1 MPLSRLENFLINTD
15 GNILYVNPSDLD
27 ATDSFDNKGNSL
39 TRPFKTIQ
47 RALIEAARF
56 SYQAGPSNDKFDN
69 TTILLYPGTHLV
81 DNRPGLYVRNN
92 GGSAQFLDFDKS
104 VVGSPDIELTNAS
117 VFDLNNA
124 SNVLH
129 KFNSVE
135 GGVIVPKGTSLVGM
149 DLRKT
154 KIVPLYVPDPDPSK
168 AFPRSAIFKITGGC
182 YFWQFSIFDGVQ
194 DVYVDP
200 GDFSKKAAP
209 SFSHH
214 KLTCFEYADGVN
226 ADTTTDLTD
235 LQMYYFKL
243 MNAYGSNTGN
253 REIVNFP
260 TNNDFQ
266 PNNPE
271 FKIVGDLV
279 PDDLLLSGNATSDAT
294 TATVNTEK
302 AHGLTINDTVRIIG
316 ISSNTYNGRF
326 IVTGI
331 TSERTFSYKML
342 ADPAANVV
350 QVTPGT
356 SKAIIEIDNVNGAS
370 PYIFNI
376 SLRSAFGMCGMHA
389 DGSKA
394 TGFKSM
400 VVAQFTGIGLQNDDE
415 AFVIYNPVSGVYDTN
430 SSTDLVNRPLHLNQ
444 EAIYKQDYTNFHVK
458 SSNDA
463 VIQAV
468 SVFAIGFAEH
478 FVSVDGGDQSITN
491 SNSNFGA
498 KSLASSG
505 FRKQSFDRDDT
516 GYITHV
522 IPPKDLQ
529 QDEFNVGWKT
539 LNATSGSA
547 GISTAGALY
556 ILDETDVNNPP
567 TNITNG
573 YRVGAKQGEIL
584 YLDVT
589 LNGVPKTFSSR
600 IVMQSKVGTS
610 GVASKKDFKV
620 ASFTKATDTPASQ
633 LTLDGNHNFLSGESV
648 RIYSDNGVLPDG
660 IEYGRQYYV
669 IDTGATTIRLSKTFN
684 GAIAA
689 TPENIDIKN
698 TLGGGLRVCSTVTD
712 KIPGEPGHPIQ
723 FDSDGWHLL
732 TDNTF
737 HDPDTEDTIFN
748 GFQGFGT
755 AISANNSS
763 TYVKRKNETRDLKDR
778 MYRVRYSIP
787 KEFVNAK
794 APEKNF
800 IIQESK
806 TVKDETTINDMR
818 SHRNPRVIAGITT
831 TGFVATVTSEVDH
844 GLSVNDV
851 VRLKNVVSDI
861 NLDTDSNTNFNT
873 SGLNGYFTVT
883 EVPTSRTFKFTN
895 PKSVGMGIYVDRTH
909 SCRDTNDSSAT
920 LEDLPVFERNEYDTT
935 YIIEDVEQLQEY
947 IPGQQ
952 DGVYYLTIL
961 TGNVTPTVSQ
971 FNAQKF
977 KQSPYY
983 LYPVVDKDNLV
994 LDPLQ
999 SISVASNSLIGKTL
1013 VDDAQHSITKEST
1026 INYLKDNRVGYA
1038 ITGAESTAGGAATIF
1053 LAQNHSLN
1061 AVERI
1066 DVVTNG
1072 GTGYGN
1078 VASGTTSLYNVP
1090 TTADVGNGEGCT
1102 LKLTVTNQIVTA
1114 AEVMNGGCAY
1124 IDDTTLT
1131 VTGGG
1136 GNAKVKIQVADS
1148 SNTARCVE
1156 LVGIGTA
1163 GNKNNSGYNGLH
1175 RITDATKPKQFV
1187 CALVGDSRWSAGSIV
1202 QGTDPGT
1209 FASSPN
1215 AMAIFTGNGAQL
1227 TGPVMTGKSI
1237 ISSSA
1242 GISTV
1247 ETIHEHGF
1255 TVGNKIKLHHISGV
1269 GHTIFSEQSF
1279 IVQKVPSSKKFE
1291 IKNPYGDTPDVEVN
1305 IAFALRHGLGAT
1317 GEDTS
1322 LTTEKINGRMFPM
1335 TGRNID
1341 RKLNGD
1347 IAASASAVGITST
1360 AGIEPGDFIQV
1371 SDEMMRVKS
1380 LNVNGTTL
1388 NVIRGV
1394 LGSKSAAHSTN
1405 DLIKLIKVVPSE
1417 VRRFSSIRASGHTF
1431 EYIGYGPGNYSTA
1444 LPQKQVRVISEEEE
1458 FLAISKEQKGG
1469 VTFFSGMNDRGEFFT
1484 WDGRIVSRENFLGEV
1499 DSDRS
1504 NVFDDLY
1511 VRNTL
1516 RVGGGPNQNL
1526 PSEFRGPVNFINK
1539 ITSTSVEGIDAIKLM
1554 LKGTSIAEPS
1564 FQVGPDA
1571 NPSLIVNQ
1579 ASQFVGIKTAIPAY
1593 ELDVNGTIRANI
1605 YENFKL
1611 SDLPNNKTEEVTFGR
1626 NKILKVNDKGTGY
1639 ELVDI
1644 HEIDSFALRSYG
1656 ISNDGTVHSG
1666 IGTVVSTTDAKAL
1679 AVGSGTTF
1687 TAAELDTKLGMNGAL
1702 QITGIGTARFFVGET
1717 CKIFGV
1723 TSHAESGTIA
1733 NPEWVNMTATKT
1745 GTTSGSSKV
1754 YYWVAQY
1761 NLSDGRVGVASE
1773 IATSGGVS
1781 GLPTL
1786 ENFNDL
1792 DHVTLNLDRTDTNHG
1807 LLLYRQYSSGGGASA
1822 NIESAELIA
1831 ILGRKELVRDGS
1843 PATDN
1848 IPYKDYGN
1856 YDQVE
1861 WSFNGGRNQFNDNQI
1876 HFPNIA
1882 TTGHRRGYG
1891 IAEVIAIGASTLTLS
1906 ESLIRFND
1914 SAVGFGTT
1922 SAVKVT
1928 HENTDAIQR
1937 AIDDTVESGGNYLD
1951 LPSGTYLTDT
1961 VSIPTGFT
1969 LRGNGKNTIVKRQF
1983 FAGNGDG
1990 NLVGIGTTTGRDI
2003 TIQDLTFDGNNANN
2017 LKYGETSGAR
2027 DSYMVY
2033 LPSVN
2038 SVALKNMEIRNS
2050 AEHGLWVKDS
2060 QRLSMDGCSI
2070 VDGSQTDRYEY
2081 NPINAQ
2087 GSKVLR
2093 VHDSLFENYPA
2104 AVDVSATEVVSTA
2117 GNIIRNCGTGI
2128 KIYASGK
2135 ISTKEN
2141 IILGPSDEHIPS
2153 PDIYDSEW
2161 DSVNVAIDPST
2172 NFDGPTFLYIRDGEP
2187 YNIASNAG
2195 VQIISAGIGT
2205 IVGAGT
2211 TDEVLGDAF
2220 EQFDLPTVDS
2230 DPSLND
2236 RTNGFLKIDLTAAKT
2251 VGFSTR
2257 MNQPMGYE
2265 IIAEEYLD
2273 KPVSIS
2279 TYAGI
2284 STGAWYKTG
2293 SATIG
2298 SGVTNYLVTLETPAH
2313 FQAFSVNQVVKL
2325 VNHQP
2330 TPVVSSQLMVLE
2342 EKVDVSSVIKRLRF
2356 RLVNNDVGLTTAS
2369 VTSVS
2374 NAVGG
2379 YISIRDRFVIAKGR
2393 VGVI

>member
-56 SYQAGPSNDKFDN
+56 AYQAGPDNDKFDN

-81 DNRPGLYVRNN
+81 DNRPGLYIKNN
-92 GGSAQFLDFDKS
+92 GGTAQFLDFDKT
-104 VVGSPDIELTNAS
+104 VVSGDLELTNAS
-117 VFDLNNA
+117 EFDLGSA
-124 SNVLH
+124 SNILY

-135 GGVIVPKGTSLVGM
+135 GGVIVPKGTSIVGL

-154 KIVPLYVPDPDPSK
+154 KVVPLYVPDPDPSK

-182 YFWQFSIFDGVQ
+182 YFWQFSLFDGVQ

-226 ADTTTDLTD
+226 ENTTTNLTD

-243 MNAYGSNTGN
+243 MNAYGNNTGN

-260 TNNDFQ
+260 TNDDFQ

-279 PDDLLLSGNATSDAT
+279 SDDLLLSGNATSDANAI
-294 TATVNTEK
+294 ATVNTEK
-302 AHGLTINDTVRIIG
+302 AHGLTQNDTVRIVG

-326 IVTGI
+326 KVTGI

-342 ADPAANVV
+342 ADPDANVV
-350 QVTPGT
+350 SVTPGT

-444 EAIYKQDYTNFHVK
+444 EAIYKQDYTNFHIK

-498 KSLASSG
+498 KSLTSTG

-516 GYITHV
+516 GYITHIV
-522 IPPKDLQ
+522 PPKDLQ

-539 LNATSGSA
+539 LNATSGAS
-547 GISTAGALY
+547 GISTSGALY
-556 ILDETDVNNPP
+556 ILGEVDENNPP
-567 TNITNG
+567 TNISNG
-573 YRVGAKQGEIL
+573 FRIGAKEGEIL
-584 YLDVT
+584 FLDVT
-589 LNGVPKTFSSR
+589 IDGVAKTFSSR
-600 IVMQSKVGTS
+600 VVMQSKSGTEV
-610 GVASKKDFKV
+610 VASKKDFKV

-633 LTLDGNHNFLSGESV
+633 LTLDGTHNFLDGESV

-723 FDSDGWHLL
+723 FDSDGWFVI
-732 TDNTF
+732 TDTTFFDSNT
-737 HDPDTEDTIFN
+737 ENTIFN

-755 AISANNSS
+755 AISANNSA

-778 MYRVRYSIP
+778 TYRVRYSIP

-831 TGFVATVTSEVDH
+831 TGFVATVTTEVEH

-935 YIIEDVEQLQEY
+935 YIIENVEQLQEY

-952 DGVYYLTIL
+952 DGVYYLTLL

-1013 VDDAQHSITKEST
+1013 VDDAQHSLTKEST

-1038 ITGAESTAGGAATIF
+1038 LTGAEADNFGEATIF

-1061 AVERI
+1061 AVERV
-1066 DVVTNG
+1066 DLVTNG
-1072 GTGYGN
+1072 GTNYGN

-1090 TTADVGNGEGCT
+1090 TTADFGDGEGCT
-1102 LKLTVTNQIVTA
+1102 LKLTVTNKIVTA

-1124 IDDTTLT
+1124 TDATTLT
-1131 VTGGG
+1131 ITGGDN
-1136 GNAKVKIQVADS
+1136 NAKVRITVLDS
-1148 SNTARCVE
+1148 SNTARGVE
-1156 LVGIGTA
+1156 LIGIGTA
-1163 GNKNNSGYNGLH
+1163 GNKNNSGYNGLY
-1175 RITDATKPKQFV
+1175 RVTEATKPKQFK
-1187 CALVGDSRWSAGSIV
+1187 CGIVGIISDRNNPSNVTQPIGSN
-1202 QGTDPGT
+1202 PGT
-1209 FASSPN
+1209 FAASPN
-1215 AMAIFTGNGAQL
+1215 AMAIFTGNGAKIAG
-1227 TGPVMTGKSI
+1227 TVFTTKGI
-1237 ISSSA
+1237 ISSPS

-1247 ETIHEHGF
+1247 ETVNEHGF
-1255 TVGNKIKLHHISGV
+1255 AVGNRVKLSGIAGV
-1269 GHTIFSEQSF
+1269 GHTEFSEKSF
-1279 IVQKVPSSKKFE
+1279 IVQKVVSSKKFE
-1291 IKNPYGDTPDVEVN
+1291 IKNPHGDTPDVETNV
-1305 IAFALRHGLGAT
+1305 AFVLRHSMGAT

-1335 TGRNID
+1335 TGKNID

-1347 IAASASAVGITST
+1347 IGVSAAAVGITST

-1371 SDEMMRVKS
+1371 SDEIMRVKS
-1380 LNVNGTTL
+1380 LNVNGTSM

-1405 DLIKLIKVVPSE
+1405 DLIKLLKVVPSE

-1499 DSDRS
+1499 GSDAS

-1526 PSEFRGPVNFINK
+1526 PSEFRGPVNFIKK
-1539 ITSTSVEGIDAIKLM
+1539 ITSTSVDGIDAIKLI
-1554 LKGTSIAEPS
+1554 LKGTQIADPF

-1571 NPSLIVNQ
+1571 SPSLIVNQ
-1579 ASQFVGIKTAIPAY
+1579 ATQLVGIKTATPEH
-1593 ELDVNGTIRANI
+1593 ELDINGTIRASV

-1611 SDLPNNKTEEVTFGR
+1611 TDLPNNISEETTFGR
-1626 NKILKVNDKGTGY
+1626 NRILKVNDKGTGY

-1656 ISNDGTVHSG
+1656 ISNDGTVHTG
-1666 IGTVVSTTDAKAL
+1666 IGTVLSTADAKAL
-1679 AVGSGTTF
+1679 IVGSGTTF
-1687 TAAELDTKLGMNGAL
+1687 TSAQLDTKLGSDGAL
-1702 QITGIGTARFFVGET
+1702 QVTGIGTARFFVGET

-1723 TSHAESGTIA
+1723 TSQAQSSLIA
-1733 NPEWVNMTATKT
+1733 NPVWTTMSATKT
-1745 GTTSGSSKV
+1745 GSTSGSSKM

-1761 NLSDGRVGVASE
+1761 NFNDGRVGIASE
-1773 IATSGGVS
+1773 VTAAGVS
-1781 GLPTL
+1781 NLPTID
-1786 ENFNDL
+1786 NFNDQ
-1792 DHVTLNLDRTDTNHG
+1792 DHVTLTLSRTDTNHG
-1807 LLLYRQYSSGGGASA
+1807 LLVYRQYSAGGGDNA
-1822 NIESAELIA
+1822 NIGNAELIG
-1831 ILGRKELVRDGS
+1831 ILGDKELTNS
-1843 PATDN
+1843 TSN
-1848 IPYKDYGN
+1848 ITYKDYGT
-1856 YDQVE
+1856 YDQVSD
-1861 WSFNGGRNQFNDNQI
+1861 WSYNGSRNQFTENQI

-1882 TTGHRRGYG
+1882 TTGHRRGFG
-1891 IAEVIAIGASTLTLS
+1891 VAEVIAIGASTLTFS

-1922 SAVKVT
+1922 SRVRVT
-1928 HENTDAIQR
+1928 HENTAALSR
-1937 AIDDTVESGGNYLD
+1937 AIDDTIESGGNYLD
-1951 LPSGTYLTDT
+1951 LPSGTYLTNKL
-1961 VSIPTGFT
+1961 VIPTGFT
-1969 LRGNGKNTIVKRQF
+1969 LRGNGKNTVVKRQF
-1983 FAGNGDG
+1983 FANDGDG
-1990 NLVGIGTTTGRDI
+1990 NLVGIGSTSGRDI
-2003 TIQDLTFDGNNANN
+2003 TIQDLTIDGNSGNN
-2017 LKYGETSGAR
+2017 IRYGETSGAS
-2027 DSYMVY
+2027 DSYLVY
-2033 LPSVN
+2033 LPYLS
-2038 SVALKNMEIRNS
+2038 STTLKNMEIRNS
-2050 AEHGLWVKDS
+2050 SEHGLWIKNS
-2060 QRLSMDGCSI
+2060 TRLSMDGCAI

-2081 NPINAQ
+2081 HPINAQ
-2087 GSKVLR
+2087 SSSVLR
-2093 VHDSLFENYPA
+2093 LHDSLFENYPA
-2104 AVDVSATEVVSTA
+2104 AVDISSTEVTSTG
-2117 GNIIRNCGTGI
+2117 GNIIRNCGSGI

-2135 ISTKEN
+2135 ISTKDN

-2153 PDIYDSEW
+2153 PDIFDSDF
-2161 DSVNVAIDPST
+2161 DSVNVSIDPNVS
-2172 NFDGPTFLYIRDGEP
+2172 FDGPTFLYIRDGEP
-2187 YNIASNAG
+2187 YNIAENAG
-2195 VQIISAGIGT
+2195 VIIISAGIGSV
-2205 IVGAGT
+2205 VGSGS

-2220 EQFDLPTVDS
+2220 EQFDLPTVDN
-2230 DPSLND
+2230 DPSKND
-2236 RTNGFLKIDLTAAKT
+2236 RTNGFLKIALSPSKT

-2265 IIAEEYLD
+2265 IIAEEYLQQ
-2273 KPVSIS
+2273 PVSIS

-2293 SATIG
+2293 SAFIG
-2298 SGVTNYLVTLETPAH
+2298 AGVTNYLVTLETPGH
-2313 FQAFSVNQVVKL
+2313 FQAFSVDQVVKL
-2325 VNHQP
+2325 VNHQTTP
-2330 TPVVSSQLMVLE
+2330 TLSSQLMVLE
-2342 EKVDVSSVIKRLRF
+2342 EKKDVSATVKQLRF